1 MMMVCCPRLVTA
13 RCTFSVC
20 WTYWS
25 MTSTSS
31 MMDPFS
37 FGVPSTLWTGT
48 GFGRGQV
55 SSLCFGAKAQLT
67 NIPVT
72 PESRRVEVET
82 EHREVVVR
90 SSMLMLRAQA
100 DLDRTYM
107 DGGVTAGGSRDTDSH
122 FFLGVSLLS
131 GVPCI
136 RCDLAGYLQQERFLL
151 TSDPL
156 SSHGITSNSNSYGF
170 CYCLYGVW
178 WN

>member
-20 WTYWS
+20 WPYWS

-55 SSLCFGAKAQLT
+55 SSLCFWAKAQLT
-67 NIPVT
+67 NIPVV
-72 PESRRVEVET
+72 PESRRAEVEMQ
-82 EHREVVVR
+82 HREVVVR
-90 SSMLMLRAQA
+90 SSTLMLRAWA

-107 DGGVTAGGSRDTDSH
+107 DGGVTVGGSCHSWRLAVSH
-122 FFLGVSLLS
+122 VTPRT
-131 GVPCI
+131 V
-136 RCDLAGYLQQERFLL
+136 A
-151 TSDPL
+151 
-156 SSHGITSNSNSYGF
+156 
-170 CYCLYGVW
+170 
-178 WN
+178 